1 MAALTRDD
9 PKVRLSRD
17 NTKAYLF
24 LPEPGFES
32 YSVDEVIGILQSNG
46 ISYGIKDDTV
56 KNIVEGQLYNQE
68 VLVAEADKPVDGID
82 GYYEYMFDMNF
93 SKKPM
98 LRPDGSVDYWSIKM
112 VEIVTE
118 GQVIAKYHKAIQGK
132 DGMDLKG
139 KPILAKRGRDLVPL
153 RGKGFERSED
163 GDTYTAQID
172 GKIDM
177 NGDRIVILPVYE
189 VNGDADLSIGNI
201 DFRGDVIIHGGICSG
216 LMVKATGTVT
226 VDGIVEGASIEAG
239 KDIVLR
245 SGVMGAS
252 RASITSKGNISAKF
266 FEYTRVHANG
276 TIQAD
281 VFLNC
286 QVSCGE
292 SIILNGKK
300 ASIIGGEVGAIRS
313 IEADIL
319 GSEGEVKTSVKIGN
333 DPAVKRRI
341 GILQNKIEVEK
352 ANLAKIEEGLKILQD
367 LKNDPRRT
375 DLLRVK
381 IRDTALLAGDTA
393 ELEKLEDQLQRAKGG
408 SIRVNNCVYPGV
420 VVEIDELRIRVKEKQ
435 LKLEFVREM
444 DRIHMCALEA

>member
-24 LPEPGFES
+24 LPEPGFEG

-292 SIILNGKK
+292 SIIL
-300 ASIIGGEVGAIRS
+300 
-313 IEADIL
+313 
-319 GSEGEVKTSVKIGN
+319 
-333 DPAVKRRI
+333 
-341 GILQNKIEVEK
+341 
-352 ANLAKIEEGLKILQD
+352 
-367 LKNDPRRT
+367 
-375 DLLRVK
+375 
-381 IRDTALLAGDTA
+381 
-393 ELEKLEDQLQRAKGG
+393 
-408 SIRVNNCVYPGV
+408 
-420 VVEIDELRIRVKEKQ
+420 
-435 LKLEFVREM
+435 
-444 DRIHMCALEA
+444 

>member
-24 LPEPGFES
+24 LPEPGFEG

-252 RASITSKGNISAKF
+252 RASITSKGNMSAKF

-420 VVEIDELRIRVKEKQ
+420 VVEIDELRVRVKEKQ

>member
-24 LPEPGFES
+24 LPEPGFEG

-82 GYYEYMFDMNF
+82 GYYEYMCDMNF

-98 LRPDGSVDYWSIKM
+98 RRPDGSVDYWSIKM

>member
-24 LPEPGFES
+24 LPEPGFEG

-252 RASITSKGNISAKF
+252 RASITSKGNIS
-266 FEYTRVHANG
+266 
-276 TIQAD
+276 
-281 VFLNC
+281 
-286 QVSCGE
+286 
-292 SIILNGKK
+292 
-300 ASIIGGEVGAIRS
+300 
-313 IEADIL
+313 
-319 GSEGEVKTSVKIGN
+319 
-333 DPAVKRRI
+333 
-341 GILQNKIEVEK
+341 
-352 ANLAKIEEGLKILQD
+352 
-367 LKNDPRRT
+367 
-375 DLLRVK
+375 
-381 IRDTALLAGDTA
+381 
-393 ELEKLEDQLQRAKGG
+393 
-408 SIRVNNCVYPGV
+408 
-420 VVEIDELRIRVKEKQ
+420 
-435 LKLEFVREM
+435 
-444 DRIHMCALEA
+444 

>member
-24 LPEPGFES
+24 LPEPGFEG

-56 KNIVEGQLYNQE
+56 KNIVEGQIYNQE

-98 LRPDGSVDYWSIKM
+98 VRPDGSVDYWSIKM